1 MSFTSDIKIE
11 LTKAPGGCANCK
23 LAECLGVL
31 LYSNKMAVD
40 GIRVVIRSS
49 AVRRHVMDLFHDV
62 FGFPPAETED
72 GAIQIRQPYNVGRVF
87 DTFGFEKKNG
97 SISLNFGLLEE
108 DCCKLAFFRGAFLA
122 GGSVSAGSGGYHFEL
137 VTAHFSITKQAN
149 YLMTDMGYPMA
160 MTNRRGNYLLY
171 SKDSAVIEDFLSA
184 LGATN
189 AAMDLMLAKVEREMS
204 NNINRKVNCD
214 VANLNKTV
222 EAAARQVEAIQ
233 RLQRSGKLDK
243 LSAPLRETAN
253 LRLNHPEMSL
263 SELLPLF
270 SEPVSRPG
278 LNNRL
283 RKLVQL
289 ASEEEV

>member
-1 MSFTSDIKIE
+1 MSFTSDIKTE
-11 LTKAPGGCANCK
+11 LTKAPAGCDACY
-23 LAECLGVL
+23 LAECLGIL
-31 LYSNKMAVD
+31 LYSNKLAVD
-40 GIRVVIRSS
+40 GIRVVTRSS
-49 AVRRHVMDLFHDV
+49 VVRRHILDLFYET
-62 FGFPPAETED
+62 FGFRPTEAED
-72 GAIQIRQPYNVGRVF
+72 GAILIRQPDNIGRVF
-87 DTFGFEKKNG
+87 DSFGFERKNS

-108 DCCKLAFFRGAFLA
+108 DCCRQAFFRGAFLT
-122 GGSVSAGSGGYHFEL
+122 GGSVSAGTSGYHLEL
-137 VTAHFSITKQAN
+137 VTSHFSITKQAN
-149 YLMTDMGYPMA
+149 YLLTDMGYPMA

-184 LGATN
+184 LGATQ
-189 AAMDLMLAKVEREMS
+189 AAMNLMLAKVEREMS

-214 VANLNKTV
+214 VANLSKTI
-222 EAAARQVEAIQ
+222 EAAARQVEAIR
-233 RLQRSGKLDK
+233 RLQRTGKLDK

-263 SELLPLF
+263 SELMPLF

-289 ASEEEV
+289 AAEEEV

>member
-1 MSFTSDIKIE
+1 MSFTSDIKTE
-11 LTKAPGGCANCK
+11 LTKAPAGCDACF

-31 LYSNKMAVD
+31 LYSNKFAVD
-40 GIRVVIRSS
+40 GIRVVTRSAS
-49 AVRRHVMDLFHDV
+49 ARRHILDLFYET
-62 FGFPPAETED
+62 FGFRPTEAED
-72 GAIQIRQPYNVGRVF
+72 GAILVRQPYNIGLIF
-87 DTFGFEKKNG
+87 DAFGFEKKNN
-97 SISLNFGLLEE
+97 SISLNFGLMEE
-108 DCCKLAFFRGAFLA
+108 ECCKMAFFRGAFLT
-122 GGSVSAGSGGYHFEL
+122 GGSVSAGASGYHLEL
-137 VTAHFSITKQAN
+137 VTSHFSITKQAN
-149 YLMTDMGYPMA
+149 YLLTDMGYPMA

-184 LGATN
+184 LGATQ
-189 AAMDLMLAKVEREMS
+189 AAMNLMLAKVEREMS

-214 VANLNKTV
+214 VANLNKTI

-233 RLQRSGKLDK
+233 RLQRTGKFDK

-253 LRLNHPEMSL
+253 LRLAHPEMSL
-263 SELLPLF
+263 TELLPLF

-289 ASEEEV
+289 AAEEET